1 MTNHKRTLTAGDG
14 FNRVKITVEEVAY
27 HRNGMA
33 GESFHVVT
41 FTYKVEGE
49 RASRPMVGI
58 VFEYRHNA
66 NPRVAVFDRA
76 ELGKGAIA
84 FGGTDE
90 GRNSWRGDQF
100 APALAIAIK
109 EYEASR

>member
-1 MTNHKRTLTAGDG
+1 MTKSKRTLTAGEG
-14 FNRVKITVEEVAY
+14 FNRVKISVEQVAY

-33 GESFHVVT
+33 GEGFHVVT
-41 FTYKVEGE
+41 FTFD
-49 RASRPMVGI
+49 RRPMVGI
-58 VFEYRHNA
+58 VFEYRKNA

-76 ELGKGAIA
+76 ELAKGVIA
-84 FGGTDE
+84 FGGSDE
-90 GRNSWRGDQF
+90 GCNSWRGDQF